1 MAYGRGVMT
10 TQVLLCFIFA
20 LALLIV
26 VSKAWIDLIKL
37 FIGEANLAGFD
48 EAHNG
53 KLWLIGVFATPIGLG
68 VYVLCFLL
76 NQNLAKAGNHKK
88 QAKDQLED

>member
-10 TQVLLCFIFA
+10 AQELLYLILL
-20 LALLIV
+20 LALVILTL
-26 VSKAWIDLIKL
+26 KAWIDLIKL
-37 FIGEANLAGFD
+37 FIGEAILAGFD
-48 EAHNG
+48 GAHSG
-53 KLWLIGVFATPIGLG
+53 KLWLIGIFATPIGLG

>member
-10 TQVLLCFIFA
+10 AQELLYLILL
-20 LALLIV
+20 LALVILTL
-26 VSKAWIDLIKL
+26 KAWIDLIKL
-37 FIGEANLAGFD
+37 FIGEVILAGFD
-48 EAHNG
+48 GAHSG
-53 KLWLIGVFATPIGLG
+53 KLWLIGIFATPIGLG